1 MDLGGVDV
9 PGARNEP
16 HEGDPLYGLYQ
27 HKQSFGGRWL
37 ALTGAHER
45 VYDAR
50 GYQARP
56 PGEPGRPAP
65 AAMTEPSIDDLLA
78 AAEPGEPARLG
89 GLIERLT
96 AERRL
101 HGARRD
107 GRAIG
112 AAGLAAIP
120 VRGVTNDSRDV
131 RDGSLFVAVPG
142 LHADGHDFVAAAAA
156 AGAAAALV
164 ERAIPEVAI
173 AQLVVQETRP
183 ALASAAAWWYGDPS
197 HDLAVVGITGTDGKT
212 TTSFLAVAALE
223 AAGIRT
229 GMTGT
234 AATRIGGIQ
243 TANEA
248 HATTPEAPALQR
260 ALRAMAKAG
269 DTAAVIETTSHG
281 LALARVDAIA
291 YDVAILT
298 NLTHEHLELHGTW
311 EAYRDAKLKLFE
323 KLARRGE
330 PAGATRTKPHDWPA
344 AAIVNA
350 DDPSAGAFIGVAQEA
365 GARILTYGTDP
376 AADIRATR
384 VEEDQ
389 RRLRIA
395 YDAPSGA
402 AVVDLQLVGRF
413 NVHNALAVV
422 ALGEAIGL
430 DPAAVR
436 AGLASV
442 PVVPG
447 RMERVELGQPFGV
460 IVDFAH
466 SPASLQ
472 AVLDLLA
479 PLAASRGGGLIAVFG
494 SAGERDTAKR
504 PVMGRIAGERARI
517 VVVTDED
524 PRGED
529 RDAILDEIARGAEA
543 AGKRRDHDLLVIA
556 DRRDAIE
563 AAIERAPGPGD
574 IVLLAGKGHEQAI
587 IGPDGPVP
595 WNERAEAEAALHRA
609 GYG

>member
-1 MDLGGVDV
+1 
-9 PGARNEP
+9 
-16 HEGDPLYGLYQ
+16 
-27 HKQSFGGRWL
+27 
-37 ALTGAHER
+37 
-45 VYDAR
+45 
-50 GYQARP
+50 
-56 PGEPGRPAP
+56 
-65 AAMTEPSIDDLLA
+65 MTERTIADLLA
-78 AAEPGEPARLG
+78 AAEPGEPAPLG
-89 GLIERLT
+89 GLIDRLT
-96 AERRL
+96 AEGRL
-101 HGARRD
+101 RGARSD

-112 AAGLAAIP
+112 AAGLAAIAIS
-120 VRGVTNDSRDV
+120 GVTHDSRAV
-131 RDGSLFVAVPG
+131 RPGSLFVAVPG
-142 LHADGHDFVAAAAA
+142 LHVDGHEFVAAAAA

-164 ERAIPEVAI
+164 DHALPEVGLP
-173 AQLVVQETRP
+173 QLVVADTRQ
-183 ALASAAAWWYGDPS
+183 ALAVAAAWWYRDPS

-234 AATRIGGIQ
+234 AETRIGGVQ
-243 TANEA
+243 MPNEA
-248 HATTPEAPALQR
+248 HATTPEAPELQR
-260 ALRAMAKAG
+260 ALRAMALAG

-281 LALARVDAIA
+281 LALSRVDAIA

-311 EAYRDAKLKLFE
+311 EAYRDAKLRLFE
-323 KLARRGE
+323 KLARTGPGRAST
-330 PAGATRTKPHDWPA
+330 PHPPSRIAGRPPGSSTPTTRPP
-344 AAIVNA
+344 
-350 DDPSAGAFIGVAQEA
+350 GAFIGVAQEA

-376 AADIRATR
+376 GADVRATR
-384 VEEDQ
+384 VEEDA

-402 AVVDLQLVGRF
+402 ATVDLQLVGRF

-422 ALGEAIGL
+422 ALGEAVGL

-436 AGLASV
+436 EGLASV

-466 SPASLQ
+466 SPVALQ
-472 AVLDLLA
+472 TVLDLLA

-504 PVMGRIAGERARI
+504 PAMGRIAGERARI

-529 RDAILDEIARGAEA
+529 RDRILDEIARGAEA
-543 AGKRRDHDLLVIA
+543 AGKRRDNDLLVIA
-556 DRRDAIE
+556 DRRAAIE
-563 AAIERAPGPGD
+563 AAFERARPGD

-587 IGPDGPVP
+587 IGPDGPTP
-595 WNERAEAEAALHRA
+595 WNERAEAEGALHRA